1 MASGTLSLQTPEEV
15 RQSLAKRFKALRL
28 RKGWKQETLATRSGV
43 SLGSLKRFESLGEVS
58 LSRLLRLA
66 HALGCLDAFNQL
78 AETPTVSS
86 MAELER
92 EATESPPK
100 RGRK

>member
-1 MASGTLSLQTPEEV
+1 M
-15 RQSLAKRFKALRL
+15 AKRFKALRL
-28 RKGWKQETLATRSGV
+28 RRGWKQETLADRSGV

-58 LSRLLRLA
+58 LARLLRLA
-66 HALGCLDAFNQL
+66 HALGCLDELNSL
-78 AETPTVSS
+78 ASPPPVGS

-92 EATESPPK
+92 EATKSFPK